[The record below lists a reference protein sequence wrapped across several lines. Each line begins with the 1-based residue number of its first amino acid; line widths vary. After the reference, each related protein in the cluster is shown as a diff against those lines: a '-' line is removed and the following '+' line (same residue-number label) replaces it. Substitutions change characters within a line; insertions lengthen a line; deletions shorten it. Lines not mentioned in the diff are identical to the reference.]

1 MPLNCDAGEDSWEF
15 LEWQGDQ
22 TSPSKGISTLNIH
35 WKDWCWSWSSNTL
48 ATWCE
53 HLWSSD
59 TNSQLI
65 GKVPASGKDWEQK
78 ETRESEDEM
87 TKSHHWY
94 NGHELGQTSGDSEGQ
109 RGLECCSPWG
119 LKELEM
125 TGQATEQCNKNPSSN
140 WLLAGGCLQVLEG
153 VPCHMA
159 LSIGSSKHGH
169 LLLQS

>member
-1 MPLNCDAGEDSWEF
+1 MLEKTPESLLDDKEIKSVNLKGNQPWIVIGKIDAEAETPVFWSPDVKSW
-15 LEWQGDQ
+15 
-22 TSPSKGISTLNIH
+22 
-35 WKDWCWSWSSNTL
+35 
-48 ATWCE
+48 
-53 HLWSSD
+53 
-59 TNSQLI
+59 LI
-65 GKVPASGKDWEQK
+65 GKVRDAGKDWGQNEK
-78 ETRESEDEM
+78 RASEDEL
-87 TKSHHWY
+87 TGWHHGW